1 MLGRDNFK
9 TDKLAL
15 AQVGEVPA
23 DASVVVAAGPKVDFL
38 PGEIDAL
45 KTYLAKGGKL
55 MLLLDPPDA
64 LNAPPL
70 TNLVALAH
78 DWAIDV
84 GDAIIVDISG
94 MGRLL
99 GTDET
104 VPVAVSYPSHPI
116 VQDMNLLT
124 AFPLARPVTP
134 VTGGVNT
141 RFAQSFVETSP
152 KSWAETDLKTML
164 TGGKI
169 AFDEKKGDK
178 RGPISIAA
186 AVSAPAETQAPGDK
200 KADTAKP
207 ESRVVVFGDSDFVA
221 NFALGIRGNGD
232 LFMNAA
238 NWVSQQEN
246 LISIRPKE
254 ADDRRVTMTA
264 SQQMRVLILA
274 LFILPLAILGGGVL
288 SWWRRR

>member
-1 MLGRDNFK
+1 
-9 TDKLAL
+9 
-15 AQVGEVPA
+15 
-23 DASVVVAAGPKVDFL
+23 
-38 PGEIDAL
+38 
-45 KTYLAKGGKL
+45 